1 MFISVAGHFCV
12 DLVPQLR
19 TAQVEPGQLIEI
31 GPLDVRL
38 GGCVANTG
46 LALRDLGADVELQAT
61 VGDDPLGEIA
71 VSLLQRRGEVRR
83 TVTRRQGA
91 ATSYSIVLEPGG
103 ADRTFWHHTG
113 VNAGFDAEAVLVGA
127 DLLHIGY
134 PQLLPG
140 AVADGA
146 SPLIGLLQRARTSGA
161 TTSLDF
167 AVVDPTSP
175 LGKLDWPELVDRLMA
190 ETDVVSP
197 SVDDLRSMF
206 GIRRAG
212 SLELADDL
220 CRRLLRAGAAV
231 AMVTAGEHGLALRS
245 APTSRLAAGG
255 RVLAA
260 LGAGWADVALTLP
273 STATRQVT
281 STGAGDAAT
290 AGLLCGLAFGLAPS
304 AAARLARATAAAVMA
319 GRRPTSEVIAYL
331 DPSLAGWWQE
341 RRAD

>member
-19 TAQVEPGQLIEI
+19 TARVEPGQLIEV

-61 VGDDPLGEIA
+61 VGDDPLGELA
-71 VSLLQRRGEVRR
+71 VNLLQQRGDVRGK
-83 TVTRRQGA
+83 VTRRQGA

-113 VNAGFDAEAVLVGA
+113 VNAGFDAEAVRVDA
-127 DLLHIGY
+127 DLVHLGY

-140 AVADGA
+140 ALVDDAA
-146 SPLIGLLQRARTSGA
+146 PLVGLLQRARASGA

-175 LGKLDWPELVDRLMA
+175 LGTLDWPRLLERLMA
-190 ETDVVSP
+190 VTDVVSP
-197 SVDDLRSMF
+197 SVDDLRSML
-206 GIRRAG
+206 GIEQAG

-220 CRRLLRAGAAV
+220 SRLLLRLGAAV
-231 AMVTAGEHGLALRS
+231 AMVTAGEHGLALRTSS
-245 APTSRLAAGG
+245 AARLAAGG

-260 LGAGWADVALTLP
+260 LGEGWAGAALTLP
-273 STATRQVT
+273 STATGSVT

-290 AGLLCGLAFGLAPS
+290 AGLLRGLAVGLAPN
-304 AAARLARATAAAVMA
+304 AAARLARATSAAVMA
-319 GRRPTSEVIAYL
+319 GRRPTPRVIANL
-331 DPSLAGWWQE
+331 DPSLLGLVDAQPAG
-341 RRAD
+341 